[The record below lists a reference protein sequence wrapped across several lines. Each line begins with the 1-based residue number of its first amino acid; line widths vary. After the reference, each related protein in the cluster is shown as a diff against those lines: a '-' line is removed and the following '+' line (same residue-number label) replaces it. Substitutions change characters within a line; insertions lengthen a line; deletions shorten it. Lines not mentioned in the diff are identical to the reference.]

1 MNPHHQASMQAEEL
15 LLLFLELFFTP
26 WWCFFASSYKVDKRD
41 SSNKSDERASSRKS
55 NERACS
61 SKQLV
66 ECIQR
71 EKEGRKVCEGKIF
84 TGGRRGSDGSIV
96 M

>member
-1 MNPHHQASMQAEEL
+1 VVV
-15 LLLFLELFFTP
+15 
-26 WWCFFASSYKVDKRD
+26 FFASSYKVD
-41 SSNKSDERASSRKS
+41 ERASSYKSDDRASSCKS

-61 SKQLV
+61 SKQLA

-84 TGGRRGSDGSIV
+84 TGGKRGSDGSIV

>member
-1 MNPHHQASMQAEEL
+1 MQAEEL
-15 LLLFLELFFTP
+15 LLLFLELFFTS
-26 WWCFFASSYKVDKRD
+26 WWCFFASSYKVD
-41 SSNKSDERASSRKS
+41 ERASSYKSDARASSCKS

-61 SKQLV
+61 SKQLA

-71 EKEGRKVCEGKIF
+71 KKEGRKVCEGKIF
-84 TGGRRGSDGSIV
+84 TGGKGGSDGSIV